1 MRKVYVVPFWSLK
14 GSWPKTSEKVP
25 KVSQLLVLF
34 TLGKKK
40 KNAGDGLCYLLVER
54 IDGNGYNFQEA
65 VRCDISD

>member
-1 MRKVYVVPFWSLK
+1 M
-14 GSWPKTSEKVP
+14 
-25 KVSQLLVLF
+25 SQLLVLF